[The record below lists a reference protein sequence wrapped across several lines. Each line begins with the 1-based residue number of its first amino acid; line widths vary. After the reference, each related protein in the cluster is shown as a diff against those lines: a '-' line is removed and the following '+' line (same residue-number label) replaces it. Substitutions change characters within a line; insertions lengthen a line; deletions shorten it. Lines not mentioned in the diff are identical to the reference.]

1 MFDDRHDLPAVWRYG
16 VHLLTAIL
24 MLTLSPFI
32 QQIGYAF
39 DLWAGPFCILLLLVI
54 AITAVINFTNMDG
67 LDGLVAGCMAVL
79 SPPL

>member
-1 MFDDRHDLPAVWRYG
+1 MTPAVWRYG

-39 DLWAGPFCILLLLVI
+39 DFVVSPFCL
-54 AITAVINFTNMDG
+54 F
-67 LDGLVAGCMAVL
+67 
-79 SPPL
+79 SFF